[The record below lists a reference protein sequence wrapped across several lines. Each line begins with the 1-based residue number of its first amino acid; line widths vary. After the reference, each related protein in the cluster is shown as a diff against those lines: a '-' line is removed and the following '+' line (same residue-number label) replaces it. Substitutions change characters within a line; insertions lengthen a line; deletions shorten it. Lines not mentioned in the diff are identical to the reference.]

1 MSNNRRYLL
10 LSKTNINEYP
20 LMLEFIDNRKPYVPR
35 PDDALDDYEPV
46 LMNPTDH
53 TVRDG
58 IDALGIDITWLD
70 DPKDGT
76 APVRVD
82 EEDAN
87 HGIIGLWDV
96 LDSELFPL
104 IYAAKQ
110 QNNVRSASMTHAYL
124 STYMKTGACPA
135 L

>member
-1 MSNNRRYLL
+1 MPNERRYIL
-10 LSKTNINEYP
+10 LSKANINEYP
-20 LMLEFIDNRKPYVPR
+20 LMQEFIDNRKPYVPR

-58 IDALGIDITWLD
+58 IDALGIEITWLD

-82 EEDAN
+82 E
-87 HGIIGLWDV
+87 GTLTMG
-96 LDSELFPL
+96 S
-104 IYAAKQ
+104 
-110 QNNVRSASMTHAYL
+110 SASGTCWTASYSH
-124 STYMKTGACPA
+124 
-135 L
+135 